1 MEHVIGPMS
10 AVVVDVEVKVSICCL
25 AYAGTLNCGQEP
37 LEKGEGRLEDR

>member
-10 AVVVDVEVKVSICCL
+10 AAVVDVEVSICCL

-37 LEKGEGRLEDR
+37 LEKGEGHLEDL